1 MKPRVL
7 LAAIACLCGLFVTA
21 PNLPA
26 QSAPALS
33 PQAIQNIQNI
43 VSTLKLTPEQI
54 SALIPI
60 LKAEAPRIQA
70 IRSDSSL
77 SRLQKIEQF
86 RAVHAQTDPQ
96 VRSILSPQQYQQL
109 QQIRAQEIQQMIR
122 QKMGQ

>member
-7 LAAIACLCGLFVTA
+7 FAAAACLCCLSVMA

-77 SRLQKIEQF
+77 SRMQKIEQF

-109 QQIRAQEIQQMIR
+109 QQIRAQEIQQIIR

>member
-1 MKPRVL
+1 MKLRVL
-7 LAAIACLCGLFVTA
+7 FAVACLCLFVAA

-33 PQAIQNIQNI
+33 PQAIQNIENI
-43 VSTLKLTPEQI
+43 VRTLNLTPEQI

-60 LKAEAPRIQA
+60 LKAEAPKIQA
-70 IRSDSSL
+70 IKSDPSL
-77 SRLQKIEQF
+77 SGMQKMEQM
-86 RAVHAQTDPQ
+86 RAIHAETDPQ

-122 QKMGQ
+122 RKMGQ

>member
-1 MKPRVL
+1 MKLRVL
-7 LAAIACLCGLFVTA
+7 FAAAACLCCLSVTA

-43 VSTLKLTPEQI
+43 VRTLNLTPEQI

-60 LKAEAPRIQA
+60 LKAEAPKIQA
-70 IRSDSSL
+70 IKSDPSL
-77 SRLQKIEQF
+77 SRMQKMEQM
-86 RAVHAQTDPQ
+86 RAIHAETDPQ

-122 QKMGQ
+122 RKMGQ